1 MPTATPIE
9 LVDALR
15 YAASRH
21 LIQAEIK
28 IVAIRTMMKVLM
40 EVDPGRHSSGAE
52 ADENQ
57 LPNRSDAPVK
67 TRSNSSWMTR

>member
-1 MPTATPIE
+1 MPTTKPVKV
-9 LVDALR
+9 VDALR

-21 LIQAEIK
+21 LSQAGIK
-28 IVAIRTMMKVLM
+28 IVAVRTMMKALM